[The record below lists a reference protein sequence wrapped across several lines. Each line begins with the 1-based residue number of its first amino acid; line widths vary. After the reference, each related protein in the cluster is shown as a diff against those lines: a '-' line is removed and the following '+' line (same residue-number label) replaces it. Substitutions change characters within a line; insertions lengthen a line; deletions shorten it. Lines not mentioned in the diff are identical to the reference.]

1 MKKWIYGILTAAI
14 FAIAGCGNVNSPV
27 SETNTTTEQETV
39 SKETPEKEG
48 IVGIEVKDSESDEA
62 SDFKYDIEGEEIILH
77 SYSGRDSILEI
88 KTQYTVDGKEYKT
101 NIEDFQV
108 WSSKVKTLI
117 IDEGF
122 ETVKTPIFNSCGVE
136 NVYFPKSMTNVYDYT
151 LAYLHPD
158 EGQRIKI
165 YYGGTQ
171 EEWLDIFT
179 QYKRTK
185 VEDAK
190 GGSEVGQSLADK
202 INEIVGTEY
211 DSSLFEYFFSANPED
226 LK

>member
-1 MKKWIYGILTAAI
+1 MKKLVCGILTAVFLLA
-14 FAIAGCGNVNSPV
+14 AGCGNVDSSV
-27 SETNTTTEQETV
+27 IETNATTEQETV

-48 IVGIEVKDSESDEA
+48 IVGIEVKYTENEDA
-62 SDFKYDIEGEEIILH
+62 SDFKYDIEGDEIILH
-77 SYSGRDSILEI
+77 SYSGNDGILEI

-101 NIEDFQV
+101 NIDDFQV
-108 WSSKVKTLI
+108 WSRKVKTII

-136 NVYFPKSMTNVYDYT
+136 SVYFPKSMTNVYDYT

-158 EGQRIKI
+158 EGKRIKI

-171 EEWLDIFT
+171 EEWGEIFT

-202 INEIVGTEY
+202 INEIAGTEY
-211 DSSLFEYFFSANPED
+211 DSSLFEYFFSANPDD